1 MEKVLRGIDGELRF
15 DGELVTVIRPG
26 ETVTLPLAD
35 VIRVSLLSTSDRTAV
50 RLDAEERTHGFVDT
64 VSYAVASQDDAAAR
78 SFHDALATVVPPR
91 PSTTAPATPAPQ
103 VFVPLVPVRPPRI
116 GRPRPGVALATGL
129 VGYAVLLLLGFLL
142 ADPRPTASRIGL
154 LHLALLV
161 GGLFTAV
168 GWRLASVP
176 IVLFR
181 RGVRTPATV
190 VREWVNPRSVTPRY
204 RFTTAG
210 GVVHVED
217 SSLLRASSH
226 RADTVVVR
234 YDPKRPS
241 RVIHGWGL
249 RELVAGL
256 FFFVL
261 GIGIVLGALGE
272 LAAALLVRSTP

>member
-1 MEKVLRGIDGELRF
+1 MEEVLRGIDGEFRF

-35 VIRVSLLSTSDRTAV
+35 LLRVSLLSAADRTAV

-64 VSYAVASQDDAAAR
+64 VSYTVTSQDDAAAR
-78 SFHDALATVVPPR
+78 SFHDALDGVVPPR
-91 PSTTAPATPAPQ
+91 PSTTAPTTAPR
-103 VFVPLVPVRPPRI
+103 VSVPLVPVLPSRI
-116 GRPRPGVALATGL
+116 GRPRPGVALAGGL
-129 VGYAVLLLLGFLL
+129 VGYAALLLLGFLL
-142 ADPRPTASRIGL
+142 ADPRPTASRIGF

-161 GGLFTAV
+161 GTLLTAA
-168 GWRLASVP
+168 GWHLASVP

-190 VREWVNPRSVTPRY
+190 VGERVNPRSVTPRY

-226 RADTVVVR
+226 RTDTVTVR
-234 YDPKRPS
+234 YDPKKPS
-241 RVIHGWGL
+241 RVLHGWGL
-249 RELVAGL
+249 LELIAGL
-256 FFFVL
+256 FFLAL
-261 GIGIVLGALGE
+261 GFGIALGTLGE
-272 LAAALLVRSTP
+272 LAAVLLARGRP